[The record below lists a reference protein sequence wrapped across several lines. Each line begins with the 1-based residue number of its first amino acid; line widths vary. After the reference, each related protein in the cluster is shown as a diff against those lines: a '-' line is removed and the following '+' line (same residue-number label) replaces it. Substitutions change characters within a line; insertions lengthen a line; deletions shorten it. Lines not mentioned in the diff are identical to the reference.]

1 MSRNPIELF
10 VEAFPAAAAQ
20 ALSGKTSAAWAI
32 TVDEKPKPFPPA
44 TELLTMILVAEPSQA
59 EAAIQITLEN
69 AHSLAA
75 LLGAAAPVSGEIQHG
90 YEQAVRAVLGEA
102 SEKAAAVL
110 EGAKVHLR
118 VAKAPGWTPARQ
130 FSLTGTDAASANIQL
145 QLLFPADWPQA
156 VADTGMAQEIA
167 SPAAKGV
174 NVSLLENVEIA
185 VTLQFGE
192 RRLPLREIGELRSGS
207 VIELDKY
214 IQDPADLL
222 LGDRVVARG
231 EVVIVEGNYGLRIT
245 EVV

>member
-59 EAAIQITLEN
+59 EAAIQITVEN

-118 VAKAPGWTPARQ
+118 VARAQAGLQPESSRLREPMRRRPTSSCSYCSPPTGHRLSPTPA
-130 FSLTGTDAASANIQL
+130 
-145 QLLFPADWPQA
+145 W
-156 VADTGMAQEIA
+156 
-167 SPAAKGV
+167 
-174 NVSLLENVEIA
+174 
-185 VTLQFGE
+185 
-192 RRLPLREIGELRSGS
+192 LR
-207 VIELDKY
+207 K
-214 IQDPADLL
+214 
-222 LGDRVVARG
+222 
-231 EVVIVEGNYGLRIT
+231 
-245 EVV
+245 